1 MAISEKPA
9 FDNLPGTPV
18 YKKIEEILQKAKKNK
33 IFAGIHNAT
42 ADYAK
47 IMIDIGFN
55 LVTVAS
61 EQRFMTNGAKEVVSK
76 LKIIKKKLDSKAY

>member
-1 MAISEKPA
+1 MCR
-9 FDNLPGTPV
+9 T
-18 YKKIEEILQKAKKNK
+18 QKAKKNK

-76 LKIIKKKLDSKAY
+76 LKIIKKKSDSKAY